1 MKIDGCGQGKTQ
13 RGMYSRAH
21 GKWAGPIEYKLSR
34 GEGGLLTGLRHGSP
48 AHRYLSAIHAWRRGA
63 SDRSSARQPCPQV
76 LQSHPRVAKGV
87 FWLVFGTA
95 TMPTGA
101 PEPSPRGE
109 GGLLAG
115 LRHGNHAHRYLRGIL
130 AWRGGSSGRSSARPA
145 VSIFGE
151 RGDTLR
157 PARTS
162 AYSAPGNTSHRSG
175 ARHIQWTPAYSVSAW
190 RFSRGR
196 RRRGMNG
203 QHIQ

>member
-1 MKIDGCGQGKTQ
+1 MKIGVPGEFHEDRWQ
-13 RGMYSRAH
+13 RTAEDSERHVIPRTREAS
-21 GKWAGPIEYKLSR
+21 GPSDTSYRVAKRS
-34 GEGGLLTGLRHGSP
+34 
-48 AHRYLSAIHAWRRGA
+48 
-63 SDRSSARQPCPQV
+63 SDRSSARGPCPQV